1 MAMRFSVKKMKTYIP
16 VAIVGV
22 MFLVGMFVVQYTLLQ
37 AFQKES
43 GDRLVNR
50 AFAQAELV
58 ETRMQGHS
66 DALDLLGHTTSTD
79 GTGGRVDVDRLISTN
94 PQLQDFSQVGIVT
107 VQGGQ
112 IYGKPLPA
120 QHEQILMETFRGN
133 RNVQFMESAGQDS
146 DDMFL
151 LFSVPLWRDDKVA
164 GAVYG
169 VLDRE
174 GMDRLFTSNV
184 AKNNTILCLSSDF
197 KHIILAG
204 RQSQEN
210 EGTVA
215 DITAPPYEEQ
225 LSHLFQRLYYH
236 GYGVIRIEA
245 GRDYYMSATALTSMD
260 DWYIT
265 SVIPADQV
273 DGPMKRIFLG
283 MSLVYVLLAA
293 MCLLAVYTVERN
305 EQKNREQ
312 IRRIA
317 FIDKVTG
324 LANWTK
330 LQDEYLNKPLQP
342 SQAFVLM
349 DIDEFNMV
357 NSVMGRDFGDA
368 FLARMAGQL
377 SAVLQPGESVC
388 HMRADRFALCLGR
401 HEGLQERLEQ
411 LIGQIRQSVKHIL
424 SPYPWACAS

>member
-1 MAMRFSVKKMKTYIP
+1 
-16 VAIVGV
+16 
-22 MFLVGMFVVQYTLLQ
+22 
-37 AFQKES
+37 
-43 GDRLVNR
+43 
-50 AFAQAELV
+50 
-58 ETRMQGHS
+58 
-66 DALDLLGHTTSTD
+66 
-79 GTGGRVDVDRLISTN
+79 
-94 PQLQDFSQVGIVT
+94 
-107 VQGGQ
+107 
-112 IYGKPLPA
+112 
-120 QHEQILMETFRGN
+120 
-133 RNVQFMESAGQDS
+133 
-146 DDMFL
+146 
-151 LFSVPLWRDDKVA
+151 
-164 GAVYG
+164 
-169 VLDRE
+169 
-174 GMDRLFTSNV
+174 
-184 AKNNTILCLSSDF
+184 
-197 KHIILAG
+197 
-204 RQSQEN
+204 
-210 EGTVA
+210 
-215 DITAPPYEEQ
+215 
-225 LSHLFQRLYYH
+225 
-236 GYGVIRIEA
+236 
-245 GRDYYMSATALTSMD
+245 MSATALTSMD

-273 DGPMKRIFLG
+273 DEPMKRIFLG